1 MVSGLAGRLRTRL
14 GVERFTSVNADGAGG
29 FEDGWVP
36 SGYIWAEMVDAG
48 EDAVSEAGATVR
60 RGRWKVLARDGAV
73 DLTCRLRW
81 GARAFAVL
89 SVARDPALPDRMRLL
104 VEEVAA

>member
-14 GVERFTSVNADGAGG
+14 GVERFTASGADGAGG
-29 FEDGWVP
+29 FAGGWTP
-36 SGYIWAEMVDAG
+36 AGSLWAEMVDAG
-48 EDAVSEAGATVR
+48 EDVVSDGEARVR
-60 RGRWKVLARDGAV
+60 RARWTVTARAGEIDA
-73 DLTCRLRW
+73 TCRLRW

-89 SVARDPALPDRMRLL
+89 GVRHDPGTPDRMRLL